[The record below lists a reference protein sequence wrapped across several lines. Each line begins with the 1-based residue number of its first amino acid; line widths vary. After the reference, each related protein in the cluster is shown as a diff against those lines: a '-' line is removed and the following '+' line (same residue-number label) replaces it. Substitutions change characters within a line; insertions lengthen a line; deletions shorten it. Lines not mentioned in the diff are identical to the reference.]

1 MTLKGTQTAVQ
12 GGPAADTWAAPV
24 AAQIYKKHLDKFV
37 SMAVEIFGIE
47 NDPADPEKVALA
59 GIEALEHHFFDVM
72 KLPRTLAD
80 LGVKDIDDEALR
92 VVVKKNFQ
100 YGNATIGGM
109 EPLGEEDCFAIYKAC
124 L

>member
-1 MTLKGTQTAVQ
+1 
-12 GGPAADTWAAPV
+12 
-24 AAQIYKKHLDKFV
+24 
-37 SMAVEIFGIE
+37 
-47 NDPADPEKVALA
+47 
-59 GIEALEHHFFDVM
+59 VM
-72 KLPRTLAD
+72 KLPRKLAD

-109 EPLGEEDCFAIYKAC
+109 EPLEEEDCFAIYKAC